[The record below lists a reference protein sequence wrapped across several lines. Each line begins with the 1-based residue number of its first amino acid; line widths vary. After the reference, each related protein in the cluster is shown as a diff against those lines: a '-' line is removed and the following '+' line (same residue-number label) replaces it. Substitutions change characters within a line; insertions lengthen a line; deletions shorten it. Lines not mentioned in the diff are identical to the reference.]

1 MLVTLDKIC
10 KSFLDEVVLRDVSFS
25 INENERI
32 GLLGVNGAGKSTL
45 LNIITGILP
54 FDSGTRTVK
63 SSLEIGYLKQNE
75 ALNSENTL
83 REEIEDALSEVYDV
97 REKLLEASKR
107 ISASTPGSEEY
118 RNLSEAYE
126 KLTNQ
131 YDALDGYTADTRI
144 NIVLNG
150 LGFGDF
156 NLEQKTAHLSGG
168 EKIRFGIAKIL
179 LHLSLIHI

>member
-10 KSFLDEVVLRDVSFS
+10 KSFLDEVVLKDVSFS

-54 FDSGTRTVK
+54 FDSGTRAVK

-97 REKLLEASKR
+97 
-107 ISASTPGSEEY
+107 
-118 RNLSEAYE
+118 
-126 KLTNQ
+126 
-131 YDALDGYTADTRI
+131 
-144 NIVLNG
+144 
-150 LGFGDF
+150 
-156 NLEQKTAHLSGG
+156 
-168 EKIRFGIAKIL
+168 
-179 LHLSLIHI
+179 